1 MAGRWLVESH
11 FVEAHAREHTAQ
23 ENEEAYADGC
33 VNFLRNQDPENLLAA
48 VRFTTQEFCKA
59 AERHGL
65 KVNFGVANTEALVG
79 AQGQELNAKW
89 SEGP

>member
-11 FVEAHAREHTAQ
+11 FVEARAREHTAQ
-23 ENEEAYADGC
+23 ENEEAHADDC
-33 VNFLRNQDPENLLAA
+33 VNFLRHEDPENLLAA
-48 VRFTTQEFCKA
+48 VRFTTEEFCKA

-65 KVNFGVANTEALVG
+65 KVDFGVAKTEALVG

-89 SEGP
+89 SDGP